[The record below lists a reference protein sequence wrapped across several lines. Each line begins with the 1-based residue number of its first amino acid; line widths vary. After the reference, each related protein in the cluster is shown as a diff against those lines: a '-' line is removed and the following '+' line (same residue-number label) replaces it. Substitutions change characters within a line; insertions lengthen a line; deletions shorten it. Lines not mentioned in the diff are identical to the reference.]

1 MSLLRLSL
9 NLLRSILTILL
20 TCPNSDTLLCYS
32 NDHYYITVHVLTQLR
47 HGNAALSMCLSCAA
61 PLPLS
66 LEQLTLTALAWYWM
80 EPNVEV
86 IWSVLAVEAALPM
99 SVP

>member
-1 MSLLRLSL
+1 
-9 NLLRSILTILL
+9 
-20 TCPNSDTLLCYS
+20 
-32 NDHYYITVHVLTQLR
+32 
-47 HGNAALSMCLSCAA
+47 MCLSCAA

-80 EPNVEV
+80 EPDVEA
-86 IWSVLAVEAALPM
+86 IWSVLAVEEALLL